1 MDYTYWNYG
10 VYHAKTSLWA
20 QNIQVSLQVPCHE
33 ENLDE
38 LKKCEPAALDWID
51 WLQNNRAAIETA
63 LIEGVPDKDGNMQT
77 SIFSLA
83 QDWVCDEKE
92 AEDKNGYVMV
102 NGHRVDIPIAP
113 QDFLDSLN
121 MMELGLNF
129 FEEGQ
134 ERAELY
140 FACKPDY
147 FAGHAVLVAVG
158 RESPEAQRIIRMAT
172 LEG

>member
-1 MDYTYWNYG
+1 M
-10 VYHAKTSLWA
+10 L
-20 QNIQVSLQVPCHE
+20 L
-33 ENLDE
+33 
-38 LKKCEPAALDWID
+38 
-51 WLQNNRAAIETA
+51 
-63 LIEGVPDKDGNMQT
+63 
-77 SIFSLA
+77 LA
-83 QDWVCDEKE
+83 QDWVCSEKE
-92 AEDKNGYVMV
+92 AGDESAYAMV

-121 MMELGLNF
+121 MRELGLTF

-147 FAGHAVLVAVG
+147 FAGHAVLVDVG
-158 RESPEAQRIIRMAT
+158 RESPAAQRIIRMVT